1 MSDSMRPETIAASNG
16 VGRDSAFG
24 SVAPPPHLTSTYTFE
39 GFERPRAYD
48 YSRTHNPTRDLLAE
62 TLAMLEGGAGAV
74 VVATGMAAVDLVLSR
89 LEPGDHVVAP
99 HDCYAGTIRLLRLRA
114 ARRHFEVTFV
124 DQGDAIALDNA
135 LTSRSKLVLIE
146 SPSNPLLRVVD
157 ITAIACKAKSVGA
170 AVAVDNTFLSPA
182 LQQPI
187 ALGADLVIHSTT
199 KYLNG
204 HSDVIGGAVIA
215 ARIEDAEELSSLAN
229 ITDVTGS
236 PFDAYRTLRG
246 LRTLFPRIQHQQQ
259 NARKIAA
266 FLEAHPQVTRVHYPG
281 LPSHPGHAIALAQ
294 QRGFGAMLSFELSGG
309 IESVRGFVAA
319 VCIFTLG
326 ESLGGVE
333 SLIAHPATMTHV
345 GLDADTRRAAGITDT
360 LLRLS
365 IGLENERDLI
375 EDLTQALEFVGTR
388 VEA

>member
-1 MSDSMRPETIAASNG
+1 MRRGQTRWWDERQHEARDDRGKQRRRSN
-16 VGRDSAFG
+16 SAFG
-24 SVAPPPHLTSTYTFE
+24 SVAPPPHLTSNYTFE

-99 HDCYAGTIRLLRLRA
+99 DYCYAGTIRLLRLRA

-246 LRTLFPRIQHQQQ
+246 LRTLFPRIQPPTTKCKK
-259 NARKIAA
+259 NC
-266 FLEAHPQVTRVHYPG
+266 RVSGSASASDPRSLYR
-281 LPSHPGHAIALAQ
+281 LPVHPGHAIALAQ

-309 IESVRGFVAA
+309 IESVGDSSPRFAFSLLASRSAA
-319 VCIFTLG
+319 LKA
-326 ESLGGVE
+326 SLP
-333 SLIAHPATMTHV
+333 I
-345 GLDADTRRAAGITDT
+345 
-360 LLRLS
+360 LRP
-365 IGLENERDLI
+365 
-375 EDLTQALEFVGTR
+375 
-388 VEA
+388 